1 MSIYWLTNPFS
12 NPLALP
18 LALLLLSTF
27 GGAAL
32 ALQAVHFWRAT
43 FSGKAA
49 TKRAAIVP
57 ESVLWQ
63 RYRTWVIIA
72 ILFISATLMGPLAIA
87 ILCGFFCWQG
97 GKEYAALMAL
107 PTHHRLILLLAGWAT
122 LIAVLCWNTPVLT
135 IAPILA
141 FFGWSILALQP
152 IPDETEVGQRFT
164 IGLTAFWGYLYLG
177 WLPAF
182 LLALSMNKAPGFVLL
197 VGFGVALS
205 DVAAFCTGKLLSGL
219 IGKKLA
225 PRLSPNKTWGGL
237 LGNLLG
243 AVVAVGL
250 TSFALP
256 HLQFWQFGL
265 LAVAI
270 GLGSAWGDLLE
281 SLLKRQCGVKDAGG
295 LLPGFG
301 GLLDRIDSLLL
312 VAPLVYYV
320 TSLLSTNNTL
330 HLFIL

>member
-1 MSIYWLTNPFS
+1 MSAYWLTNPFT

-18 LALLLLSTF
+18 LTLLLLSIF

-32 ALQAVHFWRAT
+32 ALQAVHFWRVT
-43 FSGKAA
+43 FSNRSA
-49 TKRAAIVP
+49 TKRAAVVP

-72 ILFISATLMGPLAIA
+72 ILFISATLIGPLAIA

-97 GKEYAALMAL
+97 GKEYAVLTAL
-107 PTHHRLILLLAGWAT
+107 PMRHQRILLLASWAT
-122 LIAVLCWNTPVLT
+122 LIAVLCWNAPVLT

-141 FFGWSILALQP
+141 FFGWSILTLQP
-152 IPDETEVGQRFT
+152 VAEETEVGQRFA

-182 LLALSMNKAPGFVLL
+182 LLALSMNRTPGFVLL
-197 VGFGVALS
+197 VGFGVAMS
-205 DVAAFCTGKLLSGL
+205 DVAAFCTGKLLM
-219 IGKKLA
+219 INKKLA

-243 AVVAVGL
+243 AALAIGL

-256 HLQFWQFGL
+256 YLQFWQFGL
-265 LAVAI
+265 LIAAI

-281 SLLKRQCGVKDAGG
+281 SLLKRQCGVKDAGA

-320 TSLLSTNNTL
+320 TFLLSANPL
-330 HLFIL
+330 HLFFS